1 VLPSHLATGV
11 GGTASNI
18 RDVTGG
24 AATNL
29 LVGDGNN
36 DTLTGGSGRN
46 ILVAG
51 GRATLVGGD
60 GDDVLIGGQT
70 NYDSNLSALL
80 ALMAE
85 WARTDLTYAARVN
98 HLLHGGGLNGATILN
113 GTTVHSNGARNTLT
127 GGDGL
132 DLFFGNLAR
141 DVSDSGSSPGEVFV
155 SV

>member
-1 VLPSHLATGV
+1 
-11 GGTASNI
+11 
-18 RDVTGG
+18 VTGG
-24 AATNL
+24 AGTSL

-36 DTLTGGSGRN
+36 DALTGGRGRN
-46 ILVAG
+46 ILIAG
-51 GRATLVGGD
+51 AGPATLVGGG
-60 GDDVLIGGQT
+60 GDDVLTGGGT
-70 NYDSNLSALL
+70 DYDSNLRALE

-85 WARTDLTYAARVN
+85 WARTDLSYAARVN
-98 HLLHGGGLNGATILN
+98 HLLHGGGLNGATVLN

-141 DVSDSGSSPGEVFV
+141 DVSDTGSSPGEVFV